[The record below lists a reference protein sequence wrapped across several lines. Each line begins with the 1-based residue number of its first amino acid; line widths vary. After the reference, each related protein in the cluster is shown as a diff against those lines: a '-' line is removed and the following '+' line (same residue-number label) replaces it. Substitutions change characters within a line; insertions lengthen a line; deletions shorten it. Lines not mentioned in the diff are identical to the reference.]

1 MILKYLVFHE
11 MLQIHICICVCVC
24 VCVCVSRKT
33 KTNVFLCVAYD
44 QYLIYSEH
52 FS

>member
-24 VCVCVSRKT
+24 VCLEKQKKMFSCVLHT
-33 KTNVFLCVAYD
+33 ANT
-44 QYLIYSEH
+44 
-52 FS
+52 